1 VVGCGEGA
9 LESLIGKIVTVD
21 GRSGKIYAG
30 ALAIETP
37 DENSHTALSVLSEW
51 ATRSSP
57 LRIISP
63 SSPEAS
69 SAVDLSTNDEANDPE
84 KIAAVLA
91 NLKGARGVRGGV
103 IASDQGVRAALK
115 LGLEFSVAEPV
126 LPSLLAAVREATL
139 AVRTIGTE
147 CT

>member
-1 VVGCGEGA
+1 M
-9 LESLIGKIVTVD
+9 
-21 GRSGKIYAG
+21 
-30 ALAIETP
+30 
-37 DENSHTALSVLSEW
+37 
-51 ATRSSP
+51 
-57 LRIISP
+57 RIISP
-63 SSPEAS
+63 SSPEAI

-115 LGLEFSVAEPV
+115 LGLEFIVAEPV